1 LQGVVGLSTQVGR
14 SRRLQESS
22 SPVEEALAWTT
33 RAQEVES
40 EMLSVAYGS
49 NSDSP
54 LLSAAFEPPRRLA
67 AAAPGSQLNV
77 IWGLKVRKLGPFD
90 LFVQTDVVQMWDFDE
105 MFDPADPWAQRS
117 LMQMGEVL
125 SPGLLATSLLAGG
138 TWIAAYEEWLLGNGL
153 DFPARDFHSSSE
165 QFVADRPDYK
175 TGVLRDGAQIKALK
189 MDFRIGV
196 ASVSG
201 LSKSLEVLQAWDQ
214 HVQTRNEQASM
225 RANSAF
231 HTSSLWVRV
240 AAQNGILT
248 STASSVLISV
258 MLGFVFAMA
267 FTGDFVLSLLPM
279 ASVVLTVVALLFV
292 MVGLLQWPFGAI
304 DVIGLIVFLG
314 YMFTFNLHMVHS
326 YHAANVDLE
335 GKEFLDID
343 AIAEEEATTPWIP
356 AEGPPV
362 DEEVT
367 SDGEKVKAAEQRGDL
382 RRRLSMAEVA
392 RDQADQAELRQP
404 MVAANTKQ
412 KDRLERFE
420 RSKHAL
426 TTMGQSLLCSGITSS
441 ACAIFLVACTLQFFV
456 KFGVVILAVTVLSL
470 LHSLVFLPALLML
483 LGPTQNSCASLG
495 HLRVRAIE
503 ALKALN
509 ARQMPLLELHVT
521 GVLRAIPATGAVR
534 WARADGSTSGTSFA
548 TSGRPPVAVEVRNA
562 ALALAQLNAG
572 RSKQGPRY
580 GLAAAMS
587 SSGAGADD
595 HLSSATGGRVLMASS
610 VDGDHPPDNVIDG
623 DEATYWI
630 STGLY
635 PQEILFELGK
645 PATVSGIWL
654 STTNVRMV
662 RIEGCV
668 EESAVTFETLASGE
682 MAAPSEA
689 GRLQLQ

>member
-1 LQGVVGLSTQVGR
+1 
-14 SRRLQESS
+14 
-22 SPVEEALAWTT
+22 
-33 RAQEVES
+33 
-40 EMLSVAYGS
+40 
-49 NSDSP
+49 
-54 LLSAAFEPPRRLA
+54 
-67 AAAPGSQLNV
+67 
-77 IWGLKVRKLGPFD
+77 
-90 LFVQTDVVQMWDFDE
+90 
-105 MFDPADPWAQRS
+105 
-117 LMQMGEVL
+117 
-125 SPGLLATSLLAGG
+125 
-138 TWIAAYEEWLLGNGL
+138 
-153 DFPARDFHSSSE
+153 
-165 QFVADRPDYK
+165 
-175 TGVLRDGAQIKALK
+175 
-189 MDFRIGV
+189 
-196 ASVSG
+196 
-201 LSKSLEVLQAWDQ
+201 
-214 HVQTRNEQASM
+214 
-225 RANSAF
+225 
-231 HTSSLWVRV
+231 
-240 AAQNGILT
+240 
-248 STASSVLISV
+248 
-258 MLGFVFAMA
+258 
-267 FTGDFVLSLLPM
+267 
-279 ASVVLTVVALLFV
+279 
-292 MVGLLQWPFGAI
+292 
-304 DVIGLIVFLG
+304 VFLG

-521 GVLRAIPATGAVR
+521 GVLRGPEQTAARLEPPLPPPADHPSQLKSAVDDGGTGLEELRGELSPAHKRFVEE
-534 WARADGSTSGTSFA
+534 
-548 TSGRPPVAVEVRNA
+548 EVRNA
-562 ALALAQLNAG
+562 ALALAQLNVRLGRLQDKKTSSFSQAG

-689 GRLQLQ
+689 GRLQLQELRVDAGREQSRPTRFVKAVILSGWDDFCTVHRIVVQ